1 MKACDKI
8 RVINAGLFFSF
19 FLLYLEWGKT
29 QAHFMFE
36 LAMLIFTK
44 KANSL
49 ETLTHPI
56 IVMLIGALSLTLIS
70 ACSRK
75 PNRVLNLIAV
85 LLMSAFVLFV
95 LLIGFIAHNYKIAL
109 STIPYLSCSVLF
121 FLFRKIQSQ
130 KTEKSKPPK

>member
-1 MKACDKI
+1 MKAFDKI
-8 RVINAGLFFSF
+8 RVTNAGLFLSF

-36 LAMLIFTK
+36 LAMIIFTK

-56 IVMLIGALSLTLIS
+56 ILMLIGALSLTLIS

-75 PNRVLNLIAV
+75 PNRVLNFIAV

-95 LLIGFIAHNYKIAL
+95 LLIGFMAHNYKIVL
-109 STIPYLSCSVLF
+109 STFPYLICGVVF
-121 FLFRKIQSQ
+121 FSFRKIH
-130 KTEKSKPPK
+130 